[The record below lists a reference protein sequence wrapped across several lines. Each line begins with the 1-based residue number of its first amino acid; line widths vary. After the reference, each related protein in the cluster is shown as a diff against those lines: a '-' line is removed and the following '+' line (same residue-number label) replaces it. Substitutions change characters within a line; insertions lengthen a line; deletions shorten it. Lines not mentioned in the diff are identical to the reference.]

1 MTQTKVEKPRD
12 QINRLAQYIVHNVP
26 GEPSQDEGAVD
37 TAIRIMKEAFAT
49 IWELR
54 GRQPHSLNHLAAEIH
69 STATEHGWWS
79 EPRSFGDICALIHSE
94 VSEALEEYRTGD
106 AKVSATIYWSVIDD
120 ETGLDRDHPKP
131 EGVAIELADVIIRVL
146 DAAHQYG
153 IDMDEAMRV
162 KMSYNET
169 RPFRHGGKVL

>member
-1 MTQTKVEKPRD
+1 MSQTKPERARD
-12 QINRLAQYIVHNVP
+12 QIARLAKYIVDEVP
-26 GEPSQDEGAVD
+26 GEPSQSEGAVD
-37 TAIRIMKEAFAT
+37 TAIRIMKEQFAS
-49 IWELR
+49 IWQLQ

-94 VSEALEEYRTGD
+94 VSEALEVFREGHDPILTFYSGD
-106 AKVSATIYWSVIDD
+106 EASVSN
-120 ETGLDRDHPKP
+120 KP
-131 EGVAIELADVIIRVL
+131 EGVPIELADVIIRVL

-162 KMSYNET
+162 KMAYNET